1 MPASPARPRTLW
13 DAVVLAAAVLACTV
27 GAAVARGG
35 PATRPTSRPT
45 TAGATDPDLVGW
57 WRADRAD
64 AREASDVTGKGHPA
78 RAVEGA
84 LVIETVDGRRGFR
97 FARDSKGMTAGADAA
112 FDFTADFTVALRA
125 KVADGNGD
133 VVLLSKV
140 DPSVSGGWAIVHG
153 LRGLGGIGFV
163 AAPQVLV
170 PTPVKATDAW
180 VHVAVT
186 FRERDFLLYVD
197 GKPIGTAD
205 LDVVPPPA
213 KAGLLF
219 GTSPSGRGGMDG
231 WLDDIRIY
239 HRALTEQEVTA
250 LAAGREP
257 SNPYTKIAGGEE
269 KRVRSLVAQLG
280 SESYA
285 QREAATKS
293 LRDMG
298 RRIYPLLREYRDADD
313 LEISSRVKLLLGEV
327 PMGGGGEER

>member
-1 MPASPARPRTLW
+1 MSASPARGRRLW
-13 DAVVLAAAVLACTV
+13 DGIVVAAAIFACTV
-27 GAAVARGG
+27 GAAIARGG
-35 PATRPTSRPT
+35 PATRPATRPT
-45 TAGATDPDLVGW
+45 TAGAIDPDLVAW
-57 WRADRAD
+57 WRADRAGD
-64 AREASDVTGKGHPA
+64 GEANDLAGKGHAA
-78 RAVEGA
+78 RAVAGP

-97 FARDSKGMTAGADAA
+97 FGKDSKGMTAGADAA

-125 KVADGNGD
+125 KVAADGGD

-140 DPSVSGGWAIVHG
+140 DPSVTGGWAIVHG
-153 LRGLGGIGFV
+153 LRGMGGVGFV

-186 FRERDFLLYVD
+186 FREREFLLYLD
-197 GKPIGTAD
+197 GKQIGIRE

-219 GTSPSGRGGMDG
+219 GTSPSGRGGMNG
-231 WLDDIRIY
+231 WLDDVRIY
-239 HRALTEQEVTA
+239 HRALTPEEVAA

-257 SNPYTKIAGGEE
+257 TNPYTTLAGGEE
-269 KRVRSLVAQLG
+269 KRVRALVAELG

-285 QREAATKS
+285 RREAATKS

-313 LEISSRVKLLLGEV
+313 LEISSRVRLLLGEV
-327 PMGGGGEER
+327 PLSGGEER

>member
-1 MPASPARPRTLW
+1 MSASPVRNRTLW
-13 DAVVLAAAVLACTV
+13 DAVVVAAAIFACAV
-27 GAAVARGG
+27 GATAARGG
-35 PATRPTSRPT
+35 PATRPTTRPT
-45 TAGATDPDLVGW
+45 TAGAVDPDLVGW
-57 WRADRAD
+57 WRADRAS
-64 AREASDVTGKGHPA
+64 AQEASDLSGKGHPA
-78 RAVEGA
+78 KAVAGA
-84 LVIETVDGRRGFR
+84 VVIETVDGRRGFR
-97 FARDSKGMTAGADAA
+97 FARDSKGMTAGADAS

-125 KVADGNGD
+125 KVAPDGGD

-140 DPSVSGGWAIVHG
+140 DPSISGGWAIVHG

-170 PTPVKATDAW
+170 PTPIKATDAW

-186 FRERDFLLYVD
+186 FRERDFLLYVN

-231 WLDDIRIY
+231 WLDDLRIY
-239 HRALTEQEVTA
+239 HRALTEEEVAT

-257 SNPYTKIAGGEE
+257 TNPYTKLAGGEE
-269 KRVRSLVAQLG
+269 RRVRALVAQLG
-280 SESYA
+280 SEAYA

-327 PMGGGGEER
+327 PLGGGKER